1 MCRGLSGRG
10 NSRGERNQEK
20 CLGWKCGGRIWGG
33 EMSKECPGN
42 CLEGGILGVKGTR
55 KNVWG
60 GNVEEEFGGGKMSEE
75 CPGNCL
81 EGGILGVKG
90 SGKYVWGENVEG
102 EFGGH
107 EMSEE
112 MSVQEKTVQ
121 SKKLGGIVPGRCPGN
136 I

>member
-1 MCRGLSGRG
+1 
-10 NSRGERNQEK
+10 
-20 CLGWKCGGRIWGG
+20 
-33 EMSKECPGN
+33 
-42 CLEGGILGVKGTR
+42 
-55 KNVWG
+55 
-60 GNVEEEFGGGKMSEE
+60 MSEE

-121 SKKLGGIVPGRCPGN
+121 SKKLGELFQEDVLEISEGIVRGKA
-136 I
+136 